1 MGPDPEPSA
10 EKAHDDP
17 PLEAVRRV
25 DAVILQKL
33 PADTTVNSVV
43 PHGTSHWTQ
52 TARLVAECQGRPVQY
67 FLKVVLPAPC
77 LLPPPGAC
85 GNLDSLLIVLQT
97 VHGDRGRKV
106 VSGEYRS
113 MTAIHVVMPSLV
125 PRPIAWGSCEDEP
138 DLHFFLSEFRS
149 MTEGLPAIDAF
160 PQRMAQLHRSATS
173 PDGRFGFFE
182 PTCHGHTPIDH
193 GWHET
198 WEAYFASTTRR
209 LFQWEQAAQG
219 PNQDILDLME
229 PFFSNVI
236 PRLLRPLETD
246 GRSITP
252 SLIHGDLWHGNVATD
267 ADTQEPVIFDAA
279 SSYAHNEYELGVWRQ
294 PWNELGAAYRARY
307 HEFFPPS
314 LPVEDCDDRNA
325 LYATRVNILDSILYR
340 DDDEYRKMCVP
351 PEAWLIASM
360 RRLVEKFPGGYEEWK
375 GKQV

>member
-1 MGPDPEPSA
+1 MGPEPEPSA
-10 EKAHDDP
+10 ERARDDP
-17 PLEAVRRV
+17 PVEAVRRI
-25 DAVILQKL
+25 DAAILQSQCRRR
-33 PADTTVNSVV
+33 PANRDFPRSSAAGHQNCPPIPPSTVLFLM
-43 PHGTSHWTQ
+43 
-52 TARLVAECQGRPVQY
+52 ARAIGPR
-67 FLKVVLPAPC
+67 
-77 LLPPPGAC
+77 PPG
-85 GNLDSLLIVLQT
+85 LQQST
-97 VHGDRGRKV
+97 VRGDRGRKV

-138 DLHFFLSEFRS
+138 DLHFFLSEF
-149 MTEGLPAIDAF
+149 
-160 PQRMAQLHRSATS
+160 SATS

-219 PNQDILDLME
+219 PNQDILGLME

-267 ADTQEPVIFDAA
+267 ADTQEPVIFGAA

-294 PWNELGAAYRARY
+294 PWNELGAAHRARY
-307 HEFFPPS
+307 HE
-314 LPVEDCDDRNA
+314 LVEDCDDRNA
-325 LYATRVNILDSILYR
+325 LYATRVHILDSILYR

-351 PEAWLIASM
+351 PEAW
-360 RRLVEKFPGGYEEWK
+360 
-375 GKQV
+375 

>member
-1 MGPDPEPSA
+1 MVRPSRPSGASTPSFYRVSVAVDQQTENSPAHPPPAIRPTRRYHRQQCCSSWHEPLDPDRQACSRVSRPPSA
-10 EKAHDDP
+10 VFPEGRIARP
-17 PLEAVRRV
+17 R
-25 DAVILQKL
+25 
-33 PADTTVNSVV
+33 PAS
-43 PHGTSHWTQ
+43 
-52 TARLVAECQGRPVQY
+52 
-67 FLKVVLPAPC
+67 C
-77 LLPPPGAC
+77 LLLGPVA
-85 GNLDSLLIVLQT
+85 SQTSSLIVLQT
-97 VHGDRGRKV
+97 VRGDRGRKV

-125 PRPIAWGSCEDEP
+125 PKPIAWGSCEDEP

-160 PQRMAQLHRSATS
+160 SQRVAQLHRSATS

-209 LFQWEQAAQG
+209 LFHWEQAAQG
-219 PNQDILDLME
+219 PNHDILNLMG

-307 HEFFPPS
+307 HEIFPPS
-314 LPVEDCDDRNA
+314 SPVEDCDDRNA
-325 LYATRVNILDSILYR
+325 LYATRVHILDSILYR

-351 PEAWLIASM
+351 PETW
-360 RRLVEKFPGGYEEWK
+360 
-375 GKQV
+375 

>member
-1 MGPDPEPSA
+1 MGPEPEPSA
-10 EKAHDDP
+10 ERARDDLP
-17 PLEAVRRV
+17 VEAVRRI
-25 DAVILQKL
+25 DAAILQKL

-52 TARLVAECQGRPVQY
+52 TARLAAECQGRPVQY
-67 FLKVVLPAPC
+67 FLK
-77 LLPPPGAC
+77 
-85 GNLDSLLIVLQT
+85 T
-97 VHGDRGRKV
+97 VRGDRGRKV

-149 MTEGLPAIDAF
+149 MSEGLPAMDVF

-219 PNQDILDLME
+219 PNQDILGLME

-294 PWNELGAAYRARY
+294 PWNELGAAHRARY

-314 LPVEDCDDRNA
+314 SPVEDCDDRNA
-325 LYATRVNILDSILYR
+325 LYATRVHILDSILYR
-340 DDDEYRKMCVP
+340 DDDEYRKM
-351 PEAWLIASM
+351 LIASM

-375 GKQV
+375 GQQV